1 MKKSSVNTLLISVV
15 LLIGAV
21 AGFHLAKSDLIST
34 AETVAEDSDKPL
46 YWVAP
51 MDANYRRDQPGLSP
65 MGMELVP
72 VYAEDSSGDSSPGT
86 ITISPEVVN
95 NLGVRIA
102 PVLFSPL
109 QNQIET
115 VGYISFDQE
124 TVVDI
129 HSRISGWVE
138 TLAVNTKGEYVEKG
152 ALLYEV
158 YSPELVNAQEEF
170 IAALKSGNR
179 YLRSASQSKLQ
190 ALGVQ
195 QGFIE
200 RLKGTKQV
208 VQNVPVFA
216 EKAGYVKELNI
227 RQGMYIKPATKLIS
241 MGPLDQVWVTAE
253 FFERQAHQVNVGD
266 VAEMTLDYLPG
277 SVWQGKVDYIYPAL
291 DKTTRTLQVRLR
303 FDNPELLLKPDMFAR
318 LSVSTQPTK
327 PMLNIPTTAL
337 ITTGKQKRVVLSLG
351 DGRYKSVAVTVGSS
365 TTGTGSADRTAILTG
380 IYPEDWVVTSA
391 QFLLDSESSISS
403 DFMRMTPPMMG
414 VVEEVW
420 VAATVMEVDVDKR
433 LVTLSHEAIRE
444 WQQSAMLMEIP
455 VSEGVDINKLSQG
468 DAIQV
473 LLNGG
478 NMSNLVVA
486 DYILPRPKAPR
497 ANTPQLNPF
506 QESREGQL

>member
-1 MKKSSVNTLLISVV
+1 MKKSRLSVNTLLISVM

-21 AGFHLAKSDLIST
+21 AGFYLAKSDLIST
-34 AETVAEDSDKPL
+34 VETVAEDSNKPL

-72 VYAEDSSGDSSPGT
+72 VYAEDSSSDSSPGT

-124 TVVDI
+124 TVIDI

-138 TLAVNTKGEYVEKG
+138 TLAVSAKGEYVEKG

-195 QGFIE
+195 HSFIE
-200 RLKGTKQV
+200 RLRGTKKV

-227 RQGMYIKPATKLIS
+227 RQGMYIKPATKLMS
-241 MGPLDQVWVTAE
+241 MGPLDQVWVIAE

-266 VAEMTLDYLPG
+266 VAKMTLDYLPG
-277 SVWQGKVDYIYPAL
+277 SVWQGEVDYIYPTL

-303 FDNPELLLKPDMFAR
+303 FDNPELLFKPDMFAR

-327 PMLNIPTTAL
+327 AMLNIPTSAL
-337 ITTGKQKRVVLSLG
+337 ISTGTQKRVVLSLG
-351 DGRYKSVAVTVGSS
+351 DGRYKSVAVTAGKS
-365 TTGTGSADRTAILTG
+365 TGSAGRTAILTG
-380 IYPEDWVVTSA
+380 VYPEDWVVTSA

-414 VVEEVW
+414 VIEEVW
-420 VAATVMEVDVDKR
+420 VTAKVMEVDVDKR

-444 WQQSAMLMEIP
+444 WQQSAMLMEVP

-478 NMSNLVVA
+478 DMSNLVVA

>member
-1 MKKSSVNTLLISVV
+1 MKKSSVNTLLISLV

-21 AGFHLAKSDLIST
+21 AGFYLAKSDLIST

-72 VYAEDSSGDSSPGT
+72 VYAEDSSSDSSPGT

-124 TVVDI
+124 KVIDI

-138 TLAVNTKGEYVEKG
+138 TLAVNAEGEYVEKG
-152 ALLYEV
+152 ALLYEI
-158 YSPELVNAQEEF
+158 YSPELANAQEEF

-200 RLKGTKQV
+200 RLKGIKKV

-318 LSVSTQPTK
+318 LSVSTQPSK
-327 PMLNIPTTAL
+327 PMLNIPTSAL
-337 ITTGKQKRVVLSLG
+337 ISTGSQKRVVLSLG
-351 DGRYKSVAVTVGSS
+351 DGRYKSVAVTVGKS
-365 TTGTGSADRTAILTG
+365 TGTGSADRTAILTG

-420 VAATVMEVDVDKR
+420 VAAMVMEVDVDKR

-468 DAIQV
+468 DVIQV

>member
-1 MKKSSVNTLLISVV
+1 MKKSSVNTLLISLV

-21 AGFHLAKSDLIST
+21 AGFYLAKSDLIST

-72 VYAEDSSGDSSPGT
+72 VYAEDSSSDSSPGT

-124 TVVDI
+124 KVIDI

-138 TLAVNTKGEYVEKG
+138 TLAVNAEGEYVEKG
-152 ALLYEV
+152 ALLYEI
-158 YSPELVNAQEEF
+158 YSPELANAQEEF
-170 IAALKSGNR
+170 IASLKSGNR

-200 RLKGTKQV
+200 RLKGIKKV

-318 LSVSTQPTK
+318 LSVSTQPSK
-327 PMLNIPTTAL
+327 PMLNIPTSAL
-337 ITTGKQKRVVLSLG
+337 ISTGSQKRVVLSLG
-351 DGRYKSVAVTVGSS
+351 DGRYKSVAVTVGIS
-365 TTGTGSADRTAILTG
+365 TGTGSADRTAILTG

-420 VAATVMEVDVDKR
+420 VAAMVMEVDVDKR

-468 DAIQV
+468 DVIQV